1 MKKLQKGMHIR
12 VLSPSSSIERVGG
25 FEANRA
31 AKERLEELGFRV
43 SYSKHYFEHDFE
55 YLILQVFKVVWKIY
69 MMHF

>member
-31 AKERLEELGFRV
+31 AKETLEELGFKV
-43 SYSKHYFEHDFE
+43 S
-55 YLILQVFKVVWKIY
+55 FKAL
-69 MMHF
+69 F